1 MDVGVGRSFAWG
13 INLQAQYLLS
23 PNLIYWAPNFKPKS
37 KRSIPDAIDK
47 VKTDKLQNEVR
58 DTTQEYVF
66 QMLETVW
73 TRGYV
78 TRLNVLCKQFHCIFF
93 V

>member
-1 MDVGVGRSFAWG
+1 MFGFLVPVDVGVGRSFAWA

-23 PNLIYWAPNFKPKS
+23 PNLIFWAPNFQPNA
-37 KRSIPDAIDK
+37 KRSIGSESAET
-47 VKTDKLQNEVR
+47 KTRKLENQFR

-73 TRGYV
+73 TRG
-78 TRLNVLCKQFHCIFF
+78 
-93 V
+93 